1 MVYVKWKRMVYVKS
15 SKKYILIFLT
25 QVQSV
30 LYTEWESV
38 WRAVFKSYTRM
49 DPCKFFPLIKDINQN
64 EFSK

>member
-38 WRAVFKSYTRM
+38 WRAVFKSYT
-49 DPCKFFPLIKDINQN
+49 KDGPMQI
-64 EFSK
+64 FSSYQRY